1 MPQAAAAA
9 LPPGQTQSRARAY
22 LLFLDYGSGE
32 RETAVTIFHPFYFW
46 MMAVERERRD
56 VVAAAAV
63 ETKERGAVMMDG
75 VCSLVAGGFYFGDV

>member
-1 MPQAAAAA
+1 
-9 LPPGQTQSRARAY
+9 
-22 LLFLDYGSGE
+22 LFLDNGSGE
-32 RETAVTIFHPFYFW
+32 RETAATIFHPFYFW

-75 VCSLVAGGFYFGDV
+75 VCSLVAGGFYCGDV